1 MKNIFETYSP
11 QILLQNKPYEL
22 GILLNIIEEYMLIE
36 LLDSSSYMNILKIAE
51 EKYELTLKADQP
63 FPELYDLKNACL
75 SLTTTLLL
83 IILGKEAYDDV
94 KVFEVKINFAH
105 FISLEHHY
113 LLTKGPPEQL

>member
-1 MKNIFETYSP
+1 
-11 QILLQNKPYEL
+11 
-22 GILLNIIEEYMLIE
+22 MLIE